1 MYYIRE
7 LNEAAVNMLWSLS
20 MLLKHILIQKKKKKK
35 NTPIL
40 ARQRKKDFRLCIQ
53 QWKEEKG
60 LSDKQ
65 RNENNTNSPLFV

>member
-35 NTPIL
+35 H
-40 ARQRKKDFRLCIQ
+40 
-53 QWKEEKG
+53 
-60 LSDKQ
+60 
-65 RNENNTNSPLFV
+65 TNPG